1 MTRLSQIFNLKTG
14 FMTTQLHSFKS
25 LLTTI
30 MLLSFASSVE
40 AAAIT
45 STTAGGN
52 WSSTTTWVGGV
63 VPGSGDDVTIASSAG
78 GTTVTVDVNN
88 AACATLT
95 VNTGNNN
102 QTATLSF
109 NNNSVLTVS
118 GAVSFGGMGNRFGVI
133 NMTNGGTLKIG
144 GAVTVGGG
152 GTFTAGTGT
161 VEYTGTNAAIAS
173 LTYQNLTFSGTG
185 TTTAGGALTIRGN
198 LLNTGGG
205 TLSFG
210 ANNVTLS
217 GTTSGNIA
225 GFTTTGTVS
234 MTKTAGT
241 ATFTGNVNGGALTIN
256 GLGGTLNLGAGL
268 VHTFTGTW
276 TRTNGTLN
284 GGSSVLKLGSGFVG
298 TVGTF
303 TASTGTVEWN
313 GAGAQTLAGVSY
325 FNLTL
330 SGGGAKTLS
339 AGTTV
344 NGTLSLQGTATTL
357 GASPT
362 FGATSALEYKGSSA
376 QTTNVEFP
384 AANGPF
390 NLIIN
395 NSNGVTLNAART
407 INGAVTFTSG
417 ILNTTATNLLTFN
430 NGATTP
436 SSTNTSFVNGPVRKV
451 FNAAESFT
459 FPIGVT
465 GTGDE
470 PLGIS
475 GATALN
481 DDFTAQYLRS
491 SATSL
496 GGTISPILNVSRC
509 DQWTLTKNSAPAAN
523 VSLTLSWDGNS
534 SCNAFNFVTDPSTLT
549 IGHFNGSAWD
559 QAGTSGGFTGTA
571 TAGTVTRNNVTAF
584 SPFSL
589 ANTTQNQN
597 PLPLTFGNIKGY
609 AKNGGIQIDW
619 SIYNEYNV
627 DHYEIERSLNGMPPF
642 TTLGQT
648 AARNTDSKSD
658 YEWVDATPSN
668 GNNFYRIKSVDING
682 KISYSTIVRLN
693 LNQSGKGILVYPN
706 PATKGYISF
715 QSSDLQKGSYT
726 LKIINSN
733 GQAVYKQE
741 FVHEGGA
748 FSQTVSLPAGIKSGM
763 YNLQLRNGNEVT
775 NKTFIVQ

>member
-1 MTRLSQIFNLKTG
+1 
-14 FMTTQLHSFKS
+14 MTTQLHSFKS

-30 MLLSFASSVE
+30 MLLSFASFVE
-40 AAAIT
+40 AATIT
-45 STTAGGN
+45 STTTGGN
-52 WSSTTTWVGGV
+52 WSSTTTWVGGA
-63 VPGSGDDVTIASSAG
+63 VPGSGDDVIIASSVA

-88 AACATLT
+88 AACASLT
-95 VNTGNNN
+95 INMATNN
-102 QTATLSF
+102 QTGIISF
-109 NNNSVLTVS
+109 SNGTSILTVS
-118 GAVSFGGMGNRFGVI
+118 GAIIIGGTGNRHGTI
-133 NMTNGGTLKIG
+133 DMTNGGTLK
-144 GAVTVGGG
+144 AG
-152 GTFTAGTGT
+152 GTVTLNNGGVFTAGTGT
-161 VEYTGTNAAIAS
+161 VEYTSANPTIAS

-185 TTTAGGALTIRGN
+185 TAGAGGALTIRGN

-210 ANNVTLS
+210 ANNVILS

-225 GFTTTGTVS
+225 GFTTTGIVS

-241 ATFTGNVNGGALTIN
+241 ATFTGNVNGGGLTIN
-256 GLGGTLNLGAGL
+256 GAGGTLDLGAGL
-268 VHTFTGTW
+268 VHTFTGAW
-276 TRTNGTLN
+276 TRTAGTLIGN
-284 GGSSVLKLGSGFVG
+284 TSLLKIGGSVAGAG
-298 TVGTF
+298 GTF
-303 TASTGTVEWN
+303 TAGTGTVEWN

-330 SGGGAKTLS
+330 SGGGVKTLS

-362 FGATSALEYKGSSA
+362 FGATSTLEYKGSSA
-376 QTTNVEFP
+376 QTSTNVEFP

-395 NSNGVTLNAART
+395 NSSGVTLNAPRT

-523 VSLTLSWDGNS
+523 VSLTLSWDANS

-571 TAGTVTRNNVTAF
+571 TAGTVIRNNVTAF

-748 FSQTVSLPAGIKSGM
+748 FSQTISLPAGIKSGM

-775 NKTFIVQ
+775 NKTFVVQ

>member
-1 MTRLSQIFNLKTG
+1 
-14 FMTTQLHSFKS
+14 
-25 LLTTI
+25 
-30 MLLSFASSVE
+30 MLLSFASFVE
-40 AAAIT
+40 AATIT
-45 STTAGGN
+45 STTTGGN
-52 WSSTTTWVGGV
+52 WSSTTTWVGGA
-63 VPGSGDDVTIASSAG
+63 VPGSGDDVIIASSVA

-88 AACATLT
+88 AACASLT
-95 VNTGNNN
+95 INMATNN
-102 QTATLSF
+102 QTGIISF
-109 NNNSVLTVS
+109 SNGTSILTVS
-118 GAVSFGGMGNRFGVI
+118 GAIIIGGTGNRHGTI
-133 NMTNGGTLKIG
+133 DMTNGGTLK
-144 GAVTVGGG
+144 AG
-152 GTFTAGTGT
+152 GTVTLNNGGVFTAGTGT
-161 VEYTGTNAAIAS
+161 VEYTSANPTIAS

-185 TTTAGGALTIRGN
+185 TAGAGGALTIRGN

-210 ANNVTLS
+210 ANNVILS

-225 GFTTTGTVS
+225 GFTTTGIVS

-241 ATFTGNVNGGALTIN
+241 ATFTGNVNGGGLTIN
-256 GLGGTLNLGAGL
+256 GAGGTLDLGAGL
-268 VHTFTGTW
+268 VHTFTGAW
-276 TRTNGTLN
+276 TRTAGTLIGN
-284 GGSSVLKLGSGFVG
+284 TSLLKIGGSVAGAG
-298 TVGTF
+298 GTF
-303 TASTGTVEWN
+303 TAGTGTVEWN

-362 FGATSALEYKGSSA
+362 FGATSTLEYKGSSA
-376 QTTNVEFP
+376 QTSTNVEFP

-395 NSNGVTLNAART
+395 NSSGVTLNAPRT

-436 SSTNTSFVNGPVRKV
+436 GSTNTSFVNGPVRKV

-523 VSLTLSWDGNS
+523 VTLTLSWDANS

-682 KISYSTIVRLN
+682 KISYSTIVRLD

-748 FSQTVSLPAGIKSGM
+748 FSQTITLPAGIKSGM

-775 NKTFIVQ
+775 NKTFVVQ

>member
-1 MTRLSQIFNLKTG
+1 
-14 FMTTQLHSFKS
+14 
-25 LLTTI
+25 
-30 MLLSFASSVE
+30 MLLSFASFVE
-40 AAAIT
+40 AATIT
-45 STTAGGN
+45 STTTGGN
-52 WSSTTTWVGGV
+52 WSSTTTWVGGA
-63 VPGSGDDVTIASSAG
+63 VPGSGDDVIIASSVA

-88 AACATLT
+88 AACASLT
-95 VNTGNNN
+95 INMATNN
-102 QTATLSF
+102 QTGIISF
-109 NNNSVLTVS
+109 SNGTSILTVS
-118 GAVSFGGMGNRFGVI
+118 GAIIIGGTGNRHGTI
-133 NMTNGGTLKIG
+133 DMTNGGTLK
-144 GAVTVGGG
+144 AG
-152 GTFTAGTGT
+152 GTVTLNNGGVFTAGTGT
-161 VEYTGTNAAIAS
+161 VEYTSANPTIAS

-185 TTTAGGALTIRGN
+185 TAGAGGALTIRGN

-210 ANNVTLS
+210 ANNVILS

-225 GFTTTGTVS
+225 GFTTTGIVS

-241 ATFTGNVNGGALTIN
+241 ATFTGNVNGGGLTIN
-256 GLGGTLNLGAGL
+256 GAGGTLDLGAGL
-268 VHTFTGTW
+268 VHTFTGAW
-276 TRTNGTLN
+276 TRTAGTLIGN
-284 GGSSVLKLGSGFVG
+284 TSLLKIGGSVAGAG
-298 TVGTF
+298 GTF
-303 TASTGTVEWN
+303 TAGTGTVEWN

-436 SSTNTSFVNGPVRKV
+436 GSTNTSFVNGPVRKV

-571 TAGTVTRNNVTAF
+571 TAGTVIRNNVTAF

-733 GQAVYKQE
+733 GRRCINK
-741 FVHEGGA
+741 
-748 FSQTVSLPAGIKSGM
+748 SLCMKAAHLVKPFLCLRGSSPACIICS
-763 YNLQLRNGNEVT
+763 
-775 NKTFIVQ
+775 